1 MSMQRVDAACDTR
14 ESRLR
19 MKTKEARMKAKEEG
33 LLATLAVLG
42 IAALVAYLF
51 PDHSLQLV
59 HEPLLTR
66 RCHRVKLWSLVEV
79 AMPYLRLA
87 FRERAGK
94 TSFGGP
100 TIR

>member
-1 MSMQRVDAACDTR
+1 
-14 ESRLR
+14 

-42 IAALVAYLF
+42 IAALVAYCSPIILYL
-51 PDHSLQLV
+51 PLA

-66 RCHRVKLWSLVEV
+66 RGHWIKLWSPVEV
-79 AMPYLRLA
+79 AMPYLRVA